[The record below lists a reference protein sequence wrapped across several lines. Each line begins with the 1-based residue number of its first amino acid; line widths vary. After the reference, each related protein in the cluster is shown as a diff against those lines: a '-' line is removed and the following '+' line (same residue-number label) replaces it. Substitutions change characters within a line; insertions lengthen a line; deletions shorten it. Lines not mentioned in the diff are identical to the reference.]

1 VWGRVSVSSE
11 GLEKIRMSVA
21 VLAGLFVF
29 AAGLGSFLSPCVL
42 PLVPGYLSML
52 SGVGVEQL
60 REDESGTSK
69 LLPPA
74 LAFVIGLSSVF
85 ITMGAT
91 ASAVGHF
98 LLQHRNLLA
107 PVAGALII
115 LFGLHL
121 IGVLIKMS
129 VRVGLIVGVALVAI
143 GLFLNFRTGPE
154 MVIKPVHFYA
164 ASLIFLFGPPM
175 SRWLNRD
182 VHMRDVGGKSP
193 GIVSGFL
200 LGFAFA
206 LGWTPCIGPILTTV
220 LAIAASR
227 GSVKDGVILLTLYSA
242 GLSIP
247 FLLTAVGVGRFMKFY
262 QKFRR
267 HLHTVEVCSGVLLLL
282 IGALIFTNGLT
293 MVSAKLNGGS
303 LDVWLEKIM
312 PASVQVWFKTSAN
325 PGDVNPKADT
335 SNLQSAPAVTFKD
348 LQGGQVDL
356 SSYKGKVVL
365 LNFWATWCEPCR
377 GEIPVLIGLQDK
389 YASKGFTMLGASMD
403 DDGAKAVD
411 PFIHDNHFNV
421 GGKEEQMD
429 YPIVLGSDAIT
440 DKFGGLLGMPTS
452 YLISRDGK
460 IVKKYI
466 GVVNE
471 AQITKDVESQL

>member
-1 VWGRVSVSSE
+1 
-11 GLEKIRMSVA
+11 MSVA

-60 REDESGTSK
+60 REDESGASK

-91 ASAVGHF
+91 ASVVGHF

-107 PVAGALII
+107 PVAGALIV

-121 IGVLIKMS
+121 IGVLTKIT
-129 VRVGLIVGVALVAI
+129 VRVGLIVGSVLVAI
-143 GLFLNFRTGPE
+143 GLFLNFGTHAD
-154 MVIKPVHFYA
+154 MAIKPVHLYA
-164 ASLIFLFGPPM
+164 TSLIFLFGPALT
-175 SRWLNRD
+175 RWLNRD
-182 VHMRDVGGKSP
+182 VHLRDVGGKSP

-220 LAIAASR
+220 LAIAAAR
-227 GSVKDGVILLTLYSA
+227 GSVRDGIILLTLYSA

-247 FLLTAVGVGRFMKFY
+247 FLLTAVGVGRFMRFY
-262 QKFRR
+262 KKFRR
-267 HLHTVEVCSGVLLLL
+267 HLHTVEVCSGVLLLF

-293 MVSAKLNGGS
+293 MVSSHLNGGS
-303 LDVWLEKIM
+303 LDVLLEKVM
-312 PASVQVWFKTSAN
+312 PASVKQYLNRDNNSVSA
-325 PGDVNPKADT
+325 DA
-335 SNLQSAPAVTFKD
+335 NLPPAPSVTFKN
-348 LQGGQVDL
+348 LQGADVSLD
-356 SSYKGKVVL
+356 SFKGKVVL

-389 YASKGFTMLGASMD
+389 YGSRGFTMLGASMD

-411 PFIHDNHFNV
+411 PFIRDNRFNV
-421 GGKEEQMD
+421 GGKEEPMD
-429 YPIVLGSDAIT
+429 YPIVLGSDPIT

>member
-1 VWGRVSVSSE
+1 
-11 GLEKIRMSVA
+11 MSVA

-52 SGVGVEQL
+52 SGVGVDQL
-60 REDESGTSK
+60 KEGETGTSK

-74 LAFVIGLSSVF
+74 LAFVVGLSAVF

-98 LLQHRNLLA
+98 LLQHKNLLA
-107 PVAGALII
+107 PIAGALII

-129 VRVGLIVGVALVAI
+129 VRVGLIVGALLVAI
-143 GLFLNFRTGPE
+143 GLVLNFRTGAE
-154 MVIKPVHFYA
+154 MVVKPVHFYA
-164 ASLIFLFGPPM
+164 ASLIFLLGPPM

-227 GSVKDGVILLTLYSA
+227 GSVRDGVILLTLYSA

-282 IGALIFTNGLT
+282 IGGLIFTNGLT
-293 MVSAKLNGGS
+293 IVSSHLSGDS
-303 LDVWLEKIM
+303 LDNVLVKIM
-312 PASVQVWFKTSAN
+312 PQSVRRYLDTGATPTGGS
-325 PGDVNPKADT
+325 PKADA
-335 SNLQSAPAVTFKD
+335 NLEPEPDVTFKN
-348 LQGGQVDL
+348 LEGGDVAL
-356 SSYKGKVVL
+356 SSLKGKVVL

-377 GEIPVLIGLQDK
+377 GEIPVLIGLQQQ
-389 YASKGFTMLGASMD
+389 YSSKGFTMLGASMD
-403 DDGAKAVD
+403 DDPSKVVPQFVKTNEFKVD
-411 PFIHDNHFNV
+411 
-421 GGKEEQMD
+421 GKDETMN
-429 YPIVLGSDAIT
+429 YPIVEGSDAIT
-440 DKFGGLLGMPTS
+440 DQFGGLLGMPTS
-452 YLISRDGK
+452 FLISRDGK
-460 IVKKYI
+460 IVKRYI

-471 AQITKDVESQL
+471 AQITKDIESQL

>member
-1 VWGRVSVSSE
+1 
-11 GLEKIRMSVA
+11 MSVA

-29 AAGLGSFLSPCVL
+29 LAGLGSFLSPCVL

-60 REDESGTSK
+60 REDETGTSK

-121 IGVLIKMS
+121 IGVLTKIT
-129 VRVGLIVGVALVAI
+129 VRVGLIVGSVLVAI
-143 GLFLNFRTGPE
+143 GLFLNFRSGAE
-154 MVIKPVHFYA
+154 LAIKPVHLYA
-164 ASLIFLFGPPM
+164 TSLIFLFGPALT
-175 SRWLNRD
+175 RWLNRD
-182 VHMRDVGGKSP
+182 VHLRDVGGKSP

-227 GSVKDGVILLTLYSA
+227 GNVRDGVILLTLYSA

-282 IGALIFTNGLT
+282 IGGLIFTNGLT
-293 MVSAKLNGGS
+293 LVSGRLNGFS
-303 LDVWLEKIM
+303 LDSVLVKIM
-312 PASVQVWFKTSAN
+312 PASVQRFLDSSSGGGTTNA
-325 PGDVNPKADT
+325 A
-335 SNLQSAPAVTFKD
+335 NLQAEPNVTFKN
-348 LQGGQVDL
+348 LQGTEVPL
-356 SSYKGKVVL
+356 SSLKGKVVL

-377 GEIPVLIGLQDK
+377 GEIPLLIQLQQQYSD
-389 YASKGFTMLGASMD
+389 KGFTLLGASMD
-403 DDGAKAVD
+403 DDPMSVVPKFVKTTE
-411 PFIHDNHFNV
+411 FNV
-421 GGKEEQMD
+421 GGKEETMD
-429 YPIVLGSDAIT
+429 YPIVLGSDDIT
-440 DKFGGLLGMPTS
+440 DQFGGLLGLPTS
-452 YLISRDGK
+452 FLISRDGK
-460 IVKKYI
+460 IVKKYMGPI
-466 GVVNE
+466 NE
-471 AQITKDVESQL
+471 AQFTKDLESQL